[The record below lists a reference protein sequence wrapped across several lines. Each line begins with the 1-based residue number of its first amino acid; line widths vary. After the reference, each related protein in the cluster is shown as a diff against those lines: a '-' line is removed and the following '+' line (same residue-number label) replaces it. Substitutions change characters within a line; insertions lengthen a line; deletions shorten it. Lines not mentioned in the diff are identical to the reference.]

1 MLGTWLSQRCTAGQ
15 GLGTSSWG
23 HHQLKAAPLARPGDW
38 QDPDWV
44 LDKCSQAGY
53 TTMQGPPPLSQDLDF
68 RLRKWS
74 LGTLN
79 K

>member
-1 MLGTWLSQRCTAGQ
+1 MTAGQ

-23 HHQLKAAPLARPGDW
+23 HNQLKASPLAKPGDW
-38 QDPDWV
+38 QEDPDWV

-53 TTMQGPPPLSQDLDF
+53 TTALGPPPVSQDLDF
-68 RLRKWS
+68 RGRKWS

-79 K
+79 KKNAG